1 MWRFALSMLLVL
13 KSQLER
19 DCVFDKI
26 FVAMQ
31 LPLTA
36 VHTTHYPFLG
46 RYQGTSLT
54 WNDRSQVTTRPL
66 APPVRLLDFCC
77 WPRCWRS
84 LAAELSAK
92 KNGSGCWAN
101 RWVCKGD
108 VSKRQS
114 LDRLKPEVIR
124 NHMKAKFVIRPGHT
138 LSILEH
144 FNNVVQMQ
152 SNFWIYTELVLFGTA
167 FALWVLDPSC
177 HVVPSQVSVR
187 ELWRPKH

>member
-26 FVAMQ
+26 YVAMQ

-36 VHTTHYPFLG
+36 VHLHTTHYPFLG

-101 RWVCKGD
+101 RWLCKGD

-114 LDRLKPEVIR
+114 LDRPKPEVIR
-124 NHMKAKFVIRPGHT
+124 NHSKAKFVIRPGHT
-138 LSILEH
+138 LSIFVMLYRAI
-144 FNNVVQMQ
+144 FGYIL
-152 SNFWIYTELVLFGTA
+152 SSYYLVLLSHA

-187 ELWRPKH
+187 ELRRPKH